1 MMRSALYTLNWIYI
15 VLAHWNN
22 SLRIDMSSHSRHII
36 LIPSQPVFVLSP
48 YNDVCLAEKQHIQ
61 MLKSL
66 VWPDKG
72 SNLRSTTLEVNSL
85 TITPPVPFRVNITFC
100 FDPEVITCS
109 TSLSSFCTDDSPIL
123 WTWWNND
130 IILMR
135 AAWVFFVFQLKNTD
149 YVDNCL
155 PCFDK
160 EDILGLGFMVF
171 NATFNNISTMSWWSV
186 LLVDETGVPGENH
199 RPVARHWKT
208 LSHTVVHLA
217 LIEIGTHNISGDRH
231 WLHRYVYI

>member
-1 MMRSALYTLNWIYI
+1 LESDKFFSYFVRVNIVSELLLFNANSSIFQLSYGEIKLIFNEMMMRSALYTLNWIYI

-22 SLRIDMSSHSRHII
+22 SLRIDMLSHSRHII

-48 YNDVCLAEKQHIQ
+48 YN
-61 MLKSL
+61 
-66 VWPDKG
+66 WPGKG

-109 TSLSSFCTDDSPIL
+109 TSLSSCCTDDSPIL

-130 IILMR
+130 IMLMR

-149 YVDNCL
+149 YADNCL

-160 EDILGLGFMVF
+160 EDILGLG
-171 NATFNNISTMSWWSV
+171 
-186 LLVDETGVPGENH
+186 
-199 RPVARHWKT
+199 
-208 LSHTVVHLA
+208 
-217 LIEIGTHNISGDRH
+217 
-231 WLHRYVYI
+231 